1 MPELG
6 TSDLRGMFSHIWDW
20 TKFSVISLPLSNLIQ
35 VGTHFFLVDHS
46 CPDVAIDFF
55 VSLEKSFSFIFRSFL
70 ILFFLLLFCHQKKTL
85 EHMSLL
91 DCDLPVLTIKS
102 FVL

>member
-55 VSLEKSFSFIFRSFL
+55 VSLEKSFSFIFRSFFNFIFL
-70 ILFFLLLFCHQKKTL
+70 ITFLPPKENIGTYVP
-85 EHMSLL
+85 S
-91 DCDLPVLTIKS
+91 
-102 FVL
+102 